1 MRGSCYNI
9 ADLRRKARA
18 RAHPMAFDYI
28 DGGADDEIAMRNNHW
43 RFRRYEIAH
52 KVLAGIGR
60 ADLSTTLLGHR
71 LDVPFIL
78 SPSAGNRLFHKDGE
92 RAVAKAAARAG
103 TIYSL
108 STLSTVSIEEIGA
121 LTSGPKWFQLYV
133 WKDRDLVRDM
143 ILRAK
148 AAGYTALILTVDLP
162 VHGNRERE
170 LRNGFCIP
178 PAITPKQIWQA
189 ICRPRWTWD
198 YVTSP
203 GIQYANLTHKTEK
216 SSLFRL
222 VSEQLNPA
230 FSWDDAEWLLGE
242 WNGPA
247 VIKGVVNPA
256 DAARAVQT
264 GFNAI
269 SISNHGGRQLDAS
282 PAPIDMLRPIRDHI
296 GDAAEL
302 IVDGGVRRSSDII
315 KAMALGANA
324 VSFARPYLYGLAAGG
339 QEGVERAL
347 DLFVEGLHR
356 DMILAGAA
364 SIGDLNESFIRA
376 RS

>member
-1 MRGSCYNI
+1 MPP
-9 ADLRRKARA
+9 ALDLGLCDQPRHPVCQPYPQDRKKQSF
-18 RAHPMAFDYI
+18 PS
-28 DGGADDEIAMRNNHW
+28 G
-43 RFRRYEIAH
+43 FR
-52 KVLAGIGR
+52 
-60 ADLSTTLLGHR
+60 TTQPR
-71 LDVPFIL
+71 
-78 SPSAGNRLFHKDGE
+78 
-92 RAVAKAAARAG
+92 
-103 TIYSL
+103 
-108 STLSTVSIEEIGA
+108 
-121 LTSGPKWFQLYV
+121 FQLY
-133 WKDRDLVRDM
+133 
-143 ILRAK
+143 
-148 AAGYTALILTVDLP
+148 
-162 VHGNRERE
+162 
-170 LRNGFCIP
+170 
-178 PAITPKQIWQA
+178 
-189 ICRPRWTWD
+189 
-198 YVTSP
+198 
-203 GIQYANLTHKTEK
+203 
-216 SSLFRL
+216 
-222 VSEQLNPA
+222 
-230 FSWDDAEWLLGE
+230 DAEWLLGE